1 MEFGCPLNI
10 HRKPGGVVGEFHRAI
25 HAFGSSGMG
34 KDRRVCTSRWWES
47 LNGVE
52 ARLIVDSPALPATT
66 PHTAIIAI
74 TTAARGGALW
84 LALCA
89 FEALRAGG
97 DRRAAR
103 HGAVSVVAALAVS
116 QLLKRVTPYRPRPEP
131 PGGRARRAL
140 PERPDSSSFP
150 SAHAATA
157 AAFTAAAFA
166 RDRRLAIALMPLPL
180 VATYGRL
187 RTRVHWPTDLVT
199 GVVIGITTATV
210 LDRYRV

>member
-1 MEFGCPLNI
+1 
-10 HRKPGGVVGEFHRAI
+10 
-25 HAFGSSGMG
+25 MG
-34 KDRRVCTSRWWES
+34 KDRRVCASRWWES

-52 ARLIVDSPALPATT
+52 ARLIADSPVLPATT
-66 PHTAIIAI
+66 PHTAIVAV
-74 TTAARGGALW
+74 TTAARGGVLW

-103 HGAVSVVAALAVS
+103 HGAVSVGTALAVS
-116 QLLKRVTPYRPRPEP
+116 HLLKRVTPYRARPEP

-157 AAFTAAAFA
+157 AAFIAAAFT
-166 RDRRLAIALMPLPL
+166 RDRRLAIALLPLPL

-199 GVVIGITTATV
+199 GVAVGVVAALV